1 MFPTQKEK
9 KNIMTKMALFSILAN
24 LRNIWLSKKQLDSH
38 IWFWWNIP
46 LVEVHLEN
54 PPSHIYVIGWRK
66 TLWNT
71 QESHADDLRPHF
83 ENHCLTP

>member
-38 IWFWWNIP
+38 I
-46 LVEVHLEN
+46 
-54 PPSHIYVIGWRK
+54 
-66 TLWNT
+66 
-71 QESHADDLRPHF
+71 
-83 ENHCLTP
+83 